1 MATANSLRRERR
13 KRPSGTNPR
22 IQEPKEIQVS
32 EMNIGQ
38 KSKLAHQLVKNGE
51 ASDLK
56 EAWAIIK
63 NS

>member
-1 MATANSLRRERR
+1 MATSNSLRRSRR
-13 KRPSGTNPR
+13 KRPSEINNSV
-22 IQEPKEIQVS
+22 QKEIQVS

-38 KSKLAHQLVKNGE
+38 KSKLAHELVKNGE
-51 ASDLK
+51 ASNLK

>member
-1 MATANSLRRERR
+1 MATSNSLRRLRR
-13 KRPSGTNPR
+13 QRAVEAPVEEKKIDT
-22 IQEPKEIQVS
+22 S
-32 EMNIGQ
+32 EMNIGE
-38 KSKLAHQLVKNGE
+38 KSKLAHELVKNGE